1 MKNSTS
7 TFVLI
12 NFAVFLILL
21 TILTGCKKD
30 EDFYAEKLI
39 GTWVSSDLAD
49 TIEFVTTKDFYKNF
63 YNLRDHFDYKCV
75 KDSITIKY
83 NGTLM
88 ILVFP
93 TTHPYQIT
101 NNRLTIDFRPSCYG
115 FRNQII
121 TFNKK

>member
-1 MKNSTS
+1 MKKSTS
-7 TFVLI
+7 IFVLI
-12 NFAVFLILL
+12 YFAVFLSLL

-30 EDFYAEKLI
+30 EDYYTNKLI
-39 GTWVSSDLAD
+39 GTWVSSDLTD
-49 TIEFVTTKDFYKNF
+49 TLEIVTTKDIYKTV
-63 YNLRDHFDYKCV
+63 YGLRDHFDYNCA

-93 TTHPYQIT
+93 TTHPYRIT
-101 NNRLTIDFRPSCYG
+101 NNQLTIDFRPVCYG

>member
-7 TFVLI
+7 ILVLLTF
-12 NFAVFLILL
+12 AAFLSLL

-30 EDFYAEKLI
+30 EDYYANKLI
-39 GTWVSSDLAD
+39 GTWVSSDLID
-49 TIEFVTTKDFYKNF
+49 TIEIATTKDLYKTV
-63 YNLRDHFDYKCV
+63 YGIKDHFDYNCA

-93 TTHPYQIT
+93 TTHSYQIT
-101 NNRLTIDFRPSCYG
+101 NDQLTIDFRPSCYG

-121 TFNKK
+121 AFNRK